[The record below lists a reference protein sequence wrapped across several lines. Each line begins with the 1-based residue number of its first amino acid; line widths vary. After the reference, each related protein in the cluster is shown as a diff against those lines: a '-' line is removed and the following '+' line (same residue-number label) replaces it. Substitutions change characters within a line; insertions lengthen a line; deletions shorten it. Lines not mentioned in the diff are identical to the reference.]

1 MDKSIKLA
9 VLSVFMGLSCVATAS
24 TLPENLEWISNMN
37 EPLFASEQAKRGGT
51 FRSFMASFP
60 QTLRSVGPD
69 ANSGLRHYFMD
80 GTPKLAARHPNTG
93 KWIPQLA
100 EAWAFG
106 NDFKTVY
113 FKLNTEAEWLM
124 VSLLR
129 LMTICS
135 C

>member
-80 GTPKLAARHPNTG
+80 GTPKLAARHPP
-93 KWIPQLA
+93 IPESGFLNWLKHGRLA
-100 EAWAFG
+100 MISKRSIS
-106 NDFKTVY
+106 N
-113 FKLNTEAEWLM
+113 
-124 VSLLR
+124 
-129 LMTICS
+129 
-135 C
+135 